1 MLRRPFSSAWP
12 AGLTLVVSL
21 LAPGARPALA
31 QEPPGHDTPGHVHD
45 ESASG
50 PIVESP
56 EAMKVTSVILCYC
69 GGCVNQTLHECT
81 CGMAAGERRKVAD
94 ALAAGATPESLIAR
108 YIAEQGPQVRV
119 VPVREGLNLI
129 GWAIPYVAALAGLA
143 TLLAVLLT
151 WRRRGG
157 AAVPLPAGGPSLD
170 DVDRHYRDRIE
181 RDLKE
186 VE

>member
-1 MLRRPFSSAWP
+1 LLRRVLAVCFAL
-12 AGLTLVVSL
+12 ATLP
-21 LAPGARPALA
+21 APGAPITAA
-31 QEPPGHDTPGHVHD
+31 EESPGHVHSD
-45 ESASG
+45 EGAGG

-81 CGMAAGERRKVAD
+81 CGMAASERRKVAE
-94 ALAAGATPESLIAR
+94 ALEAGSTPEQLIAR

-119 VPVREGLNLI
+119 VPERRGLNLI
-129 GWAIPYVAALAGLA
+129 GWAIPYIAALSGLAGL
-143 TLLAVLLT
+143 LVVLIA
-151 WRRRGG
+151 WRRRGQ
-157 AAVPLPAGGPSLD
+157 AIPLPAGGPSLD
-170 DVDRHYRDRIE
+170 DRDRSYLERIE